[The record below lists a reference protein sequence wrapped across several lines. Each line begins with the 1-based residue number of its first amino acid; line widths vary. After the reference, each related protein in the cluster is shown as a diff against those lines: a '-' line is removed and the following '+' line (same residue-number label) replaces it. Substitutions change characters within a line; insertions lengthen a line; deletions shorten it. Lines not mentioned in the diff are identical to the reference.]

1 MNRKEFRDLLRRY
14 LNDDCSVE
22 ERRLVDQLYD
32 LIGDETPVNWDDT
45 DETSQFFREGVEEKM
60 WAKIEAQ
67 TIGKIP
73 AIKPNYARK
82 LIDKKS
88 FSFSVWRVAA
98 AAVIVGVVAMTW
110 FMMGK
115 NNSFTNILTTETA
128 SSRMKEIINHNID
141 PMSVTL
147 EDGSK
152 IILKSGSR
160 IRLPEHFTP
169 TERVVFLTGEAFFDI
184 AKNPERPFFV
194 HAKDI
199 VTRVLGTSFWVKNT
213 EGSKNI
219 GVEVITGKVTVY
231 KEKTSTQKASENDG
245 VVLTPNLK
253 VTYFVEDEHFV
264 TGLVEK
270 PVLLKVA
277 ETQPQSPHF
286 NFYETALSTVINQL
300 ETAYG
305 IQIVLANDALNS
317 CPLTADLTKQPLYT
331 KLDLICATLNA
342 SYEIKG
348 TSILIS
354 GKGCNE

>member
-32 LIGDETPVNWDDT
+32 LIGEETSVNWDDT
-45 DETSQFFREGVEEKM
+45 EGVEEKM

-73 AIKPNYARK
+73 ENKRNNTRK
-82 LIDKKS
+82 LINERP
-88 FSFSVWRVAA
+88 FSFWVWRAA
-98 AAVIVGVVAMTW
+98 AAAIIVGIVAMTW
-110 FMMGK
+110 FTLSK
-115 NNSFTNILTTETA
+115 NNIFTNILTKETA
-128 SSRMKEIINHNID
+128 TSSMKEIINHNID

-160 IRLPEHFTP
+160 LRLPEHFAP
-169 TERVVFLTGEAFFDI
+169 SERVVFLTGEAFFDI

-194 HAKDI
+194 HAKNI

-231 KEKTSTQKASENDG
+231 KEKTTAQKPSENDG

-270 PVLLKVA
+270 PVLLKVT
-277 ETQPQSPHF
+277 ETQQQSPQF
-286 NFYETALSTVINQL
+286 NFKETSLSDVIKQL
-300 ETAYG
+300 EAAYG

-331 KLDLICATLNA
+331 KLDLICASLNA
-342 SYEIKG
+342 AYEIKG

-354 GKGCNE
+354 GKGCE

>member
-1 MNRKEFRDLLRRY
+1 MNRKEFMDLLRRY
-14 LNDDCSVE
+14 LNDDCSAE

-32 LIGDETPVNWDDT
+32 LIGEETLVNWADT
-45 DETSQFFREGVEEKM
+45 EGVEEKM

-73 AIKPNYARK
+73 ANKPNNVRK
-82 LIDKKS
+82 LINKKP
-88 FSFSVWRVAA
+88 FSFSVWHMVAA
-98 AAVIVGVVAMTW
+98 AVVLGFVALTW
-110 FMMGK
+110 FFVQK
-115 NNSFTNILTTETA
+115 NNVFSGTLTPSTVAET
-128 SSRMKEIINHNID
+128 MKEIITHNID

-152 IILKSGSR
+152 IILKSGSCL
-160 IRLPEHFTP
+160 RLPEHFTAS
-169 TERVVFLTGEAFFDI
+169 ERVVFLTGEAFFDI

-219 GVEVITGKVTVY
+219 AVEVITGKVTVY
-231 KEKTSTQKASENDG
+231 KEKTKTQKPSENDG

-253 VTYFVEDEHFV
+253 VIYFLEDEHFV

-270 PVLLKVA
+270 PVLLKTI
-277 ETQPQSPHF
+277 ETQAQSPQF
-286 NFYETALSTVINQL
+286 DFYETPLFTVINQL

-317 CPLTADLTKQPLYT
+317 CPLTANLTKQPLYT

>member
-32 LIGDETPVNWDDT
+32 LIGEETPLNWDDT
-45 DETSQFFREGVEEKM
+45 EGVEEKM

-67 TIGKIP
+67 TISKIP
-73 AIKPNYARK
+73 ANRPNNVRK
-82 LIDKKS
+82 LINKKS
-88 FSFSVWRVAA
+88 FSFWVWRMAA
-98 AAVIVGVVAMTW
+98 AAVILGFVALTWLFVRENNVSTDVLTQSMAVGTMQ
-110 FMMGK
+110 
-115 NNSFTNILTTETA
+115 
-128 SSRMKEIINHNID
+128 EIINHNID
-141 PMSVTL
+141 PMSITL

-152 IILKSGSR
+152 IILQSGSR
-160 IRLPEHFTP
+160 LRLPEHFAAS
-169 TERVVFLTGEAFFDI
+169 ERVVFLTGEAFFDI

-219 GVEVITGKVTVY
+219 AVEVITGKVTVY
-231 KEKTSTQKASENDG
+231 KEKTSTQKQSENDG

-270 PVLLKVA
+270 PILLKAV
-277 ETQPQSPHF
+277 ETQVQTTQF
-286 NFYETALSTVINQL
+286 DFYETALSTVINQL

-305 IQIVLANDALNS
+305 IQIVLANDELNS
-317 CPLTADLTKQPLYT
+317 CPLTANLTKQPLYT

-342 SYEIKG
+342 TYAIKG